1 MIGDFFR
8 IDYLEGDR
16 NSFTLYIP
24 NGISVKKINSR
35 HSNLKE
41 LSYNECEIKF
51 NEDLVIYGLGFIKI
65 VIEGKIGIY
74 LDKDIKTFTR
84 KNLI

>member
-1 MIGDFFR
+1 MR

-24 NGISVKKINSR
+24 NGIKVKRINSK
-35 HSNLKE
+35 HDYLKE
-41 LSYNECEIKF
+41 LSYKEYELKF
-51 NEDLVIYGLGFIKI
+51 QEDLVIYGLGFIKI
-65 VIEGKIGIY
+65 VINGKIGIY
-74 LDKDIKTFTR
+74 LNKDVKTFLR